1 MIIKVTP
8 DEAVQEFI
16 SYLVNEKGYS
26 ENTISNYLHDINDFS
41 AFIKTEKM
49 AKDILHISMRHPENY
64 VSYMTNQKYKSTS
77 IRRHISSLSS
87 FYSFCVKNDL
97 FKENFFKDLEKLP
110 KIPKHLPK
118 VINESEIVMLF
129 DACDLENKLGYRNF
143 CILGCLYG
151 CGLRVSELCNMQIRD
166 IDFSER
172 IIRVRGG
179 KGGKDRDVIMYEGL
193 GEMLK
198 HYISVFRPEILY
210 NSKDTENRYVFLNK
224 NGTTLSRVG
233 VRKILEKLVKDAG
246 ETFHISP
253 HMLRHSFATA
263 LLNNGMDLR
272 TVQEL
277 LGHENLSTTQIYT
290 HVSIEK
296 MREDY
301 TKAHPRAIKPSKNK
315 S

>member
-97 FKENFFKDLEKLP
+97 FKENYFKDLEKLP

-198 HYISVFRPEILY
+198 HYISQFRPEILY
-210 NSKDTENRYVFLNK
+210 NSKDTENRHVFLNK
-224 NGTTLSRVG
+224 NGTTLTRVG

-253 HMLRHSFATA
+253 HMLRHSFATS

-277 LGHENLSTTQIYT
+277 LGHESLSTTQIYT
-290 HVSIEK
+290 HVTIEK

-301 TKAHPRAIKPSKNK
+301 AKAHPRAQKESKNK

>member
-1 MIIKVTP
+1 MITKVNP
-8 DEAVQEFI
+8 EEAVEEFL
-16 SYLVNEKGYS
+16 SYLENEKGYS
-26 ENTISNYLHDINDFS
+26 ENTLSNYLHDINDFS
-41 AFIKTEKM
+41 AFLKVEKM
-49 AKDILHISMRHPENY
+49 AKDILHISKRHPEYY
-64 VSYMTNQKYKSTS
+64 VSYLSKDKFKSTS

-87 FYSFCVKNDL
+87 FYNFCVRNEICR
-97 FKENFFKDLEKLP
+97 ENYFKDMDLP

-129 DACDLENKLGYRNF
+129 DACDLDNKLGYRNF

-151 CGLRVSELCNMQIRD
+151 CGLRVSELCNMEIKD

-172 IIRVRGG
+172 IIRVRSG

-193 GEMLK
+193 GDMLK
-198 HYISVFRPEILY
+198 HYISQFRPEILY
-210 NSKDTENRYVFLNK
+210 NSKDTENRHVFLNK
-224 NGTTLSRVG
+224 NGTTLTRVG

-253 HMLRHSFATA
+253 HMLRHSFATS

-277 LGHENLSTTQIYT
+277 LGHESLSTTQIYT
-290 HVSIEK
+290 HVTIEK

-301 TKAHPRAIKPSKNK
+301 AKAHPRAQKESKNK